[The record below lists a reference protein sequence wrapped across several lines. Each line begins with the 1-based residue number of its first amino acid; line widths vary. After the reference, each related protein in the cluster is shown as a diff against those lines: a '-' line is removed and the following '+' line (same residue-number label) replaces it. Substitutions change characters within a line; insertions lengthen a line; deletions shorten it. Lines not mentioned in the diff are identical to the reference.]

1 MSDLKNISN
10 GIIINIVNT
19 NSPLVTNKLL
29 EMYPRVLSTI
39 ERIIDMYDRHN
50 LDKSFGQ
57 YSLENRSM
65 AEWAIPQKLLVYNC
79 FVDNDDNIP
88 TAIYKLKQCEPSFK
102 NLMATE
108 QYNVYA
114 FMKPKES
121 IEIIWPGI
129 MFIGDYDET

>member
-1 MSDLKNISN
+1 MSDLKNITE

-19 NSPLVTNKLL
+19 NSPFVTNKLL

-39 ERIIDMYDRHN
+39 ERIIDMYDRQK
-50 LDKSFGQ
+50 LAKSFGL
-57 YSLENRSM
+57 YALENRSM

-79 FVDNDDNIP
+79 FVDDEDNIP

-102 NLMATE
+102 NLMATD
-108 QYNVYA
+108 QYKVYA
-114 FMKPKES
+114 FMSPKET

-129 MFIGDYDET
+129 IFCE